1 MLKKLDRALAVLLAL
16 GAIGHTFGSI
26 AAFREHLATLL
37 WALCASLLI
46 VLLSSINLLRRRPGD
61 RLLAWLAAFGTL
73 SWLAVSIAFGAIIRN
88 LRFALLQITAD
99 AVAIRK
105 VAAIR

>member
-16 GAIGHTFGSI
+16 RAIVTHSDRLRPFGSTWQLCSG
-26 AAFREHLATLL
+26 H
-37 WALCASLLI
+37 CASLLI

-61 RLLAWLAAFGTL
+61 RLLAWLAALGTL
-73 SWLAVSIAFGAIIRN
+73 SWMAVSIAFGAIIRN
-88 LRFALLQITAD
+88 LRFASLQITAD